1 MTLSTVGLLSLLS
14 YQIAQSNKKLISTQK
29 QAITELTSAEELLIF
44 SLQQTKL
51 GAVKNSNKK
60 FVLEQP
66 LNPLEDSCNIRVT
79 AGFKSVK
86 GSPLEI
92 ISWDFID

>member
-1 MTLSTVGLLSLLS
+1 MTLSVVSLLSLLS
-14 YQIAQSNKKLISTQK
+14 YQTAQSHKKLISTQK
-29 QAITELTSAEELLIF
+29 QVITELTSAEELLIF
-44 SLQQTKL
+44 SLQQTKP

-79 AGFKSVK
+79 ARFKSLK